1 MRFFPRASRRRVA
14 VACLAAATVGGLAI
28 PQADAG
34 SGDTARLKQ
43 HQHHVAGKIA
53 QSQVN
58 LDDAS
63 VQLTNA
69 EHALQAAQ
77 AAYQQATAAVTAANA
92 KVAVAQAALAQAQ
105 QHLADVQAQLAQAQ
119 AQDEAMKAA
128 LAAAEHQ
135 LADAHAAVLTGQ
147 QAVEVQRAKARG
159 TILNIAEGASPG
171 LIAVSGLL
179 TSKTPS
185 DITRRQELDA
195 NLVSTQDNTFQGLQ
209 AAEAIL
215 AVKEQQQKQATAAVA
230 VQRKAAAQ
238 HLKEVQALEQEAQA
252 ASDAVAASVA
262 AAQQAAA
269 AATAAQAQASA
280 AQQAAAAAEHHAEV
294 VKNHDV
300 GLLKALQQEEERIKL
315 KILLQARHDPNRDV
329 SSTSG
334 MFMAPV
340 ANSYV
345 TSPYGWRIHPIY
357 HYWGLHNGD
366 DFHAPCG
373 VPEVAVETGRVTDEY
388 YSDVWGNRLYLD
400 LGNINGHNYT
410 AIYNHISQ
418 YVVHTGAIVGR
429 GQTLALAGTTG
440 WSTACHL
447 HFTIMKDGVAID
459 PQTVL

>member
-1 MRFFPRASRRRVA
+1 MRSFPRASRRRVA
-14 VACLAAATVGGLAI
+14 AACVAAATVGGLAI
-28 PQADAG
+28 PRADAG
-34 SGDTARLKQ
+34 NGDAAKLKHRQ
-43 HQHHVAGKIA
+43 QHVAGQIA
-53 QSQVN
+53 QGQVN

-63 VQLTNA
+63 GQLITA

-92 KVAVAQAALAQAQ
+92 KVAAAQAALAQAQ

-119 AQDEAMKAA
+119 AQDAAMKAA
-128 LAAAEHQ
+128 LAAAQQQ
-135 LADAHAAVLTGQ
+135 LADAHTAVVTGQ
-147 QAVEVQRAKARG
+147 QAVAVQQAKARG
-159 TILNIAEGASPG
+159 TILGIAEGGSPG
-171 LIAVSGLL
+171 LLAVSGLL

-185 DITRRQELDA
+185 DITRQQELNSD
-195 NLVSTQDNTFQGLQ
+195 LVSTQDDTFKGLQ

-215 AVKEQQQKQATAAVA
+215 AVKEEQQKQATHAVA
-230 VQRKAAAQ
+230 VQRKAAAV
-238 HLKEVQALEQEAQA
+238 HLKQVQGLEQEAQA
-252 ASDAVAASVA
+252 ASDAVAASVT

-280 AQQAAAAAEHHAEV
+280 AQQAAAAAEHHAQV
-294 VKNHDV
+294 VRNHDV
-300 GLLKALQQEEERIKL
+300 NLLKALQQQEERIKL
-315 KILLQARHDPNRDV
+315 QILLQSKKDPNRAV

-334 MFMAPV
+334 MFTVPV

-357 HYWGLHNGD
+357 HYWGLHDGD

-373 VPEVAVETGRVTDEY
+373 VPEVAIDTGRVTDEY
-388 YSDVWGNRLYLD
+388 YSAVWGNRLYLD

-410 AIYNHISQ
+410 AIYNHISR
-418 YVVHTGAIVGR
+418 YVVRPGAIVGR

-447 HFTIMKDGVAID
+447 HLTIMKDGVAID